1 MDKIKTILA
10 PTDFSELSQGG
21 VRYAL
26 EMAEFQGAEVIIFHV
41 ADYTDIIPFSELR
54 SPHLK
59 SVQEYLNDRSTEV
72 DKFLRETFPELI
84 SKVKIH
90 VEVDIGTPHKKILE
104 RASKKG
110 VDMIV
115 MSTHGRD
122 GVAHMLIGSV
132 TEHVVRRSPCPVL
145 SVRPQT
151 EAMTAEARAV

>member
-10 PTDFSELSQGG
+10 PTDFSKLSQGG

-41 ADYTDIIPFSELR
+41 ADYSDIIPYRELH
-54 SPHLK
+54 SNHLK

-72 DKFLRETFPELI
+72 DNFLRKTFPKLI

-90 VEVDIGTPHKKILE
+90 VEVDVGTPHEKILE
-104 RASKKG
+104 RARKKG

-115 MSTHGRD
+115 MSTHGRA

-132 TEHVVRRSPCPVL
+132 TEHVVRRSICPVL
-145 SVRPQT
+145 SIRPQM
-151 EAMTAEARAV
+151 EAMTTEARAV

>member
-21 VRYAL
+21 IRYAL

-41 ADYTDIIPFSELR
+41 ADYTDIIPYHELHSR
-54 SPHLK
+54 NLK

-72 DKFLRETFPELI
+72 DKFLRKTFPELI

-90 VEVDIGTPHKKILE
+90 IEVDVGTAHEKILE
-104 RASKKG
+104 RARQKG

-145 SVRPQT
+145 SVRPQM
-151 EAMTAEARAV
+151 EAMTTEARAV

>member
-26 EMAEFQGAEVIIFHV
+26 ELAEFQGAEVIIFHV
-41 ADYTDIIPFSELR
+41 ADYKDIIKIQELH

-72 DKFLRETFPELI
+72 DKFLRKAFPELI
-84 SKVKIH
+84 SKVKTHI
-90 VEVDIGTPHKKILE
+90 EVDVGTPHEKILE
-104 RASKKG
+104 MAKKKG
-110 VDMIV
+110 ADMIV
-115 MSTHGRD
+115 MSTHGRA
-122 GVAHMLIGSV
+122 GLAHMLIGSV
-132 TEHVVRRSPCPVL
+132 TEHVVRKSSCPVL
-145 SVRPQT
+145 SVRPQM